1 MLIAVDMAGNVELW
15 ETGNLESPKLRRE
28 NTGIRM
34 AVFSRDHKM
43 LVTASQD
50 GNLRLLDTESLKER
64 KILASSIKTVA
75 SSPDG
80 NTMITVSQSGQ
91 VKLWD
96 TERLEEQKTMDLQLS
111 DVGAVALSSDGKIL
125 AIGSGRIVKLSDA
138 ITGQG
143 LATLTARGDW
153 NASPIVTLTFS
164 PDGKMLV
171 AGNDKGVT
179 LWYAATN
186 SQMTALQGKH

>member
-1 MLIAVDMAGNVELW
+1 
-15 ETGNLESPKLRRE
+15 
-28 NTGIRM
+28 
-34 AVFSRDHKM
+34 M
-43 LVTASQD
+43 LVAASQD

-64 KILASSIKTVA
+64 KILASSIGTVA
-75 SSPDG
+75 LSPGG

-96 TERLEEQKTMDLQLS
+96 TERLEEQKTMDLLS

-125 AIGSGRIVKLSDA
+125 AIGSGRIVKLRDA

-153 NASPIVTLTFS
+153 NASPIVSLTFS
-164 PDGKMLV
+164 PDDKMLV
-171 AGNDKGVT
+171 AGSNKGVT
-179 LWYAATN
+179 LWYAAT
-186 SQMTALQGKH
+186 SGQMTALQGKH